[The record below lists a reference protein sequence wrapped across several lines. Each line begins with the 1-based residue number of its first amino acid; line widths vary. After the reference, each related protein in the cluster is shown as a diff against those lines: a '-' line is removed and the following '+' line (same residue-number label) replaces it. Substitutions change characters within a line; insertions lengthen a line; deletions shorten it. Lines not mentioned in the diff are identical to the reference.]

1 MLHFQAERTVNFC
14 AENARMLVLDV
25 DLGEIER
32 RLRARN
38 ESTGEISD
46 ARLEN
51 LVKLNAAYEPPSE
64 LTPDLISVSANDEAS
79 DTVKAV
85 LLRLTE
91 NQLR

>member
-1 MLHFQAERTVNFC
+1 VN
-14 AENARMLVLDV
+14 
-25 DLGEIER
+25 DLSEIER
-32 RLRARN
+32 RLKAQGR
-38 ESTGEISD
+38 SSCGISD
-46 ARLEN
+46 ARLGD

-64 LTPDLISVSANDEAS
+64 FAPDLISFSANNEAS